1 MTATPTPDQN
11 QLARAIAQR
20 DYLRT
25 AIELME
31 KHPSYAPVIVRSALS
46 YLRTM
51 SALEARPC

>member
-1 MTATPTPDQN
+1 MTNLTPTPK
-11 QLARAIAQR
+11 QLARALAQA
-20 DYLRT
+20 DYLRA

-31 KHPSYAPVIVRSALS
+31 AHPSYAPMIAATALS